1 MQAPCPNYLSQ
12 LWKGFEVPEGP
23 EIKRLATRLNKVLTN
38 QPLEELRFSY
48 RDLDRF
54 DDELRV
60 QKITNVDSRGKA
72 LLVFFESGLT
82 LYSHNQLYGKWLIV
96 RKDKKPK
103 TNRTQRLVIST
114 SRHSA
119 FLYSASNIELLEP
132 EDLELHPYLAKLGPD
147 ALDEETKWAQVY
159 QQLTSSKFEGRSLG
173 SLLLDQHFVGG
184 IGNYLRSEILYV
196 SRLNPIDRPKD
207 LAAKQKRT
215 LSKEVLRVTKQA
227 FLTAGVTNDLSR
239 VSRLK
244 ELGLSRSKY
253 RFAVFART
261 GLPCYECGEKIIRSE
276 TNGRRL
282 YSCPVCQPSVR
293 TG

>member
-1 MQAPCPNYLSQ
+1 M
-12 LWKGFEVPEGP
+12 PEGP
-23 EIKRLATRLNKVLTN
+23 EIKRLATRLDKVLAN
-38 QPLEELRFSY
+38 QSLEELRFSY
-48 RDLDRF
+48 RDLDRYN
-54 DDELRV
+54 DQLRA
-60 QKITNVDSRGKA
+60 QKITQVDSRGKA
-72 LLVFFESGLT
+72 LLVSFESGLT

-96 RKDKKPK
+96 RKGKKPK

-119 FLYSASNIELLEP
+119 FLYSASSIELLEP
-132 EDLELHPYLAKLGPD
+132 EDLEVHPYLVKLGPD
-147 ALDEETKWAQVY
+147 ALGKETNWEQVY

-196 SRLNPIDRPKD
+196 CSLNPVDRPKD
-207 LAAKQKRT
+207 LPDKKKQT
-215 LSKEVLRVTKQA
+215 LSKEVLRVTEQA

-244 ELGLSRSKY
+244 EQGLSRSKY
-253 RFAVFART
+253 RFAVFARA
-261 GLPCYECGEKIIRSE
+261 GLSCYECGEKIVRSE

-282 YSCPVCQPSVR
+282 YSCTVCQPSVR
-293 TG
+293 SG

>member
-1 MQAPCPNYLSQ
+1 M
-12 LWKGFEVPEGP
+12 PEGP
-23 EIKRLATRLNKVLTN
+23 EIKRLATRLDKVLTN
-38 QPLEELRFSY
+38 QSLEELRFSY
-48 RDLDRF
+48 RDLDRYN
-54 DDELRV
+54 DQLRA
-60 QKITNVDSRGKA
+60 QKITQVDSRGKA
-72 LLVFFESGLT
+72 LLVYFESGLT

-96 RKDKKPK
+96 RKGKKPK
-103 TNRTQRLVIST
+103 TNRAQRLIIST

-132 EDLELHPYLAKLGPD
+132 EDLEVHPYLVKLGPD
-147 ALDEETKWAQVY
+147 ALGKETNWEQVY

-184 IGNYLRSEILYV
+184 IGNYLRSEILCFC
-196 SRLNPIDRPKD
+196 SLNPVDRPKD
-207 LAAKQKRT
+207 LPDKKKQT
-215 LSKEVLRVTKQA
+215 LSKEVLRVTEQA

-244 ELGLSRSKY
+244 EQGLSRSKY
-253 RFAVFART
+253 RFAVFARA
-261 GLPCYECGEKIIRSE
+261 GLSCYECGEKIVRSE

-293 TG
+293 SG